1 MKRKSYL
8 LIFDLDGVLINSK
21 LNMYYSWN
29 NTKKIHMIKKSFKSY
44 FSNIGMP
51 FEKIL
56 EKLKIKKNQNIIY
69 KTYQKE
75 SLNYFNKIKLYK
87 SVFLTLKHL
96 RLKKHKLAI
105 VTSKDFSRTKKI
117 VKKFNLKFDLICSPM
132 KNLRGKPYPDQL
144 NYVIKKLK
152 FKKKNTYYIGDML
165 VDYKASKNANIQFIF
180 AKYGYGKDYKL
191 YNKKIQNISE
201 VNKFLD

>member
-1 MKRKSYL
+1 MKKKSYL
-8 LIFDLDGVLINSK
+8 LIFDLDGVLVNSK

-29 NTKKIHMIKKSFKSY
+29 NTKKIHKIKKSFKSY

-56 EKLKIKKNQNIIY
+56 QKLKIKKNQDLIS

-75 SLNYFNKIKLYK
+75 SLNYFDKIKLYK
-87 SVFLTLKHL
+87 NVFRTLKHL

-105 VTSKDFSRTKKI
+105 ATSKDLVRTKKI
-117 VKKFNLKFDLICSPM
+117 IKKFNLKFDVICSPM

-144 NYVIKKLK
+144 NYVINKLK
-152 FKKKNTYYIGDML
+152 YNKKNTYYIGDML
-165 VDYKASKNANIQFIF
+165 VDYKASKKAKIQFIF
-180 AKYGYGKDYKL
+180 AKYGFGKDFKL
-191 YNKKIQNISE
+191 YNKKIKNISE
-201 VNKFLD
+201 INKFLN